1 MVKQFTCISMS
12 ALQKITI
19 YIFPIL
25 MWHYIFVIE
34 IEVFRPVFIV
44 ITALH
49 RYISLISTD
58 MSANNEEK
66 QKNAACNMSTR
77 KKLRGEKSPKGY

>member
-1 MVKQFTCISMS
+1 MS
-12 ALQKITI
+12 ATRVQKIKI

-25 MWHYIFVIE
+25 MWHYIFFIE

-58 MSANNEEK
+58 MSANNEKK

-77 KKLRGEKSPKGY
+77 NYFISDFKYSDSFALSRYN